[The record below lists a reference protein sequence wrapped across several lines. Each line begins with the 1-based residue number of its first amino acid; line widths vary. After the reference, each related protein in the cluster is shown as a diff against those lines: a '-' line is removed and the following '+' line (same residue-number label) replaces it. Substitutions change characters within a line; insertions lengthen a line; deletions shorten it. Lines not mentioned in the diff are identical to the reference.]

1 MAAAS
6 SASSQCSSS
15 SLPSLPSSPLFIPRG
30 RDNIIR
36 DGTSSSLLLLKRSH
50 RQQRQHLQEQR
61 RRRLILILGAIRR
74 GGGDN
79 SNDGGGAGGSYHGNY
94 VFQTAATTVN
104 DGGKNADDNSRIL
117 SSSAAEAATHRHD
130 GNVNDAASKTTAT
143 HFIGEAALSPLSP
156 VPPPTAAATN
166 SKLTNL
172 QERTGPAIL
181 MLSALSLI
189 IKFTG
194 KGGVIGLVYILQ
206 GIMYYESTTLVE
218 RYHSTTTD
226 AATNYAAAAA
236 ASTMTAMLKWW
247 WFLTAIMMTSGSK
260 LLSNYYY
267 DFYSATS
274 SIMNTQQ
281 QMNFITFGMCS
292 ISLIIIVVQLA
303 LVKIVVPP
311 PSSSLSSS
319 NNTNTNTAETTAT
332 AAATTS
338 IVKVE
343 DVYRAHLTQV
353 TSCHISL
360 LLLIGSSSYWI
371 STVSEYGILWVLYPA
386 LLVIV
391 NDTMA
396 YFFGVLFG
404 QRKLLP
410 HLSPKKTVEGFLGA
424 GLSTLAAS
432 IPLLK
437 LMSSRRSGVKVEDV
451 LGVNNLGRH
460 AFILAMYISLVSPFG
475 GFFASAVKRAYGA
488 KDFGSLIPGHGGVID
503 RLDCQ
508 IVTAPFVFLYLN
520 NFFTTTDSNP

>member
-1 MAAAS
+1 V
-6 SASSQCSSS
+6 
-15 SLPSLPSSPLFIPRG
+15 
-30 RDNIIR
+30 
-36 DGTSSSLLLLKRSH
+36 
-50 RQQRQHLQEQR
+50 
-61 RRRLILILGAIRR
+61 IRR
-74 GGGDN
+74 GGDDS

-94 VFQTAATTVN
+94 VFQTTATTVN

-117 SSSAAEAATHRHD
+117 SSSAAEAAKHRHD
-130 GNVNDAASKTTAT
+130 SNANDAASKTTAT

-181 MLSALSLI
+181 MLSVLSLI

-194 KGGVIGLVYILQ
+194 TSGVIGLVYILQ
-206 GIMYYESTTLVE
+206 GIMYCESTTLVE
-218 RYHSTTTD
+218 RYHSTTTTD
-226 AATNYAAAAA
+226 AAATNYAATAAAA

-247 WFLTAIMMTSGSK
+247 WFLTAIMMTSGNK
-260 LLSNYYY
+260 LLSNYYCY
-267 DFYSATS
+267 FYSATS
-274 SIMNTQQ
+274 SVMNTQQ

-303 LVKIVVPP
+303 LVKLVV
-311 PSSSLSSS
+311 PSSSSSKA
-319 NNTNTNTAETTAT
+319 NTNITTAT
-332 AAATTS
+332 TITTT

-343 DVYRAHLTQV
+343 DVYRAYLTQV

-371 STVSEYGILWVLYPA
+371 YTVSEYGILWVLYPA

-424 GLSTLAAS
+424 GLSTLAVS
-432 IPLLK
+432 VPLLK
-437 LMSSRRSGVKVEDV
+437 LMSSRSGGVKVEDV

-488 KDFGSLIPGHGGVID
+488 KDFGSLIPGHGGIID

-508 IVTAPFVFLYLN
+508 IVTAPFVYLYLN
-520 NFFTTTDSNP
+520 NLFTITDSNP